1 MLSSNEASAGTEK
14 PLIDACEFLSIE
26 KPVLQGAMGSV
37 ARHDLVVAV
46 SKAGGLGTLS
56 YLPPK
61 FFASELQRVEE
72 SLGDTTFAINLLMP
86 VITRAHVDICLES
99 SASVVTIFYGFD
111 QEIVTALKDKGKT
124 VLFQVG
130 SLNEAKKVVAAG
142 ADGVIAQG
150 FEAGG
155 HIRGSTRLA
164 DLLPQIKD
172 ALPDHFVAGAG
183 GIHDAGSADACRAI
197 GADAVTSG
205 TRFLASPEAAAHE
218 AYKQRLIDADDT
230 VATNLFG
237 LGWRD
242 PHRVIVNGAVK
253 KWCKADGREPAWL
266 APLHGMAGVA
276 RKLAS
281 ARGGGAAGA
290 GGGPSFI
297 AKQSLDKPLYSPASL
312 APGMSADLIEV
323 TALYAGECVRE
334 VHDLRPA
341 SETVAELAGRH

>member
-1 MLSSNEASAGTEK
+1 
-14 PLIDACEFLSIE
+14 
-26 KPVLQGAMGSV
+26 MGSV

-61 FFASELQRVEE
+61 LFINELLRIEQ
-72 SLGDTTFAINLLMP
+72 SLSDTTFAINLLMP
-86 VITRAHVDICLES
+86 VITRAHVEASLES

-111 QEIVTALKDKGKT
+111 QEIVTALKEKGKT

-130 SLNEAKKVVAAG
+130 SLREAQKVVAAG

-155 HIRGSTRLA
+155 HIRGSTRLN

-172 ALPDHFVAGAG
+172 AMPGTFVAGAG
-183 GIHDAGSADACRAI
+183 GIHDSKSANACRAN
-197 GADAVTSG
+197 GADAVCSG
-205 TRFLASPEAAAHE
+205 TRFLASPEAAAHD
-218 AYKQRLIDADDT
+218 AYKQRLIDADET

-242 PHRVIVNGAVK
+242 PHRVIVNGAVE
-253 KWCKADGREPAWL
+253 KWCNSDGKEPMWL
-266 APLHGMAGVA
+266 APVHGMATIVRKVA
-276 RKLAS
+276 S
-281 ARGGGAAGA
+281 TRGGESG

-297 AKQSLDKPLYSPASL
+297 SKQNLGKPLYSPASL
-312 APGMSADLIEV
+312 APEMSAELIEV
-323 TALYAGECVRE
+323 VALYAGECVKDVR
-334 VHDLRPA
+334 DLRPA
-341 SETVAELAGRH
+341 ADTVDALAEA